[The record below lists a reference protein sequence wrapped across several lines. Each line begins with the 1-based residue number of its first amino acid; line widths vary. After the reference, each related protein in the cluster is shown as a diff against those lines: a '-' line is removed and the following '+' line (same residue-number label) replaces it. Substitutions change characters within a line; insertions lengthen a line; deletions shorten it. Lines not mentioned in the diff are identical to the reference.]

1 MEHLRIAFLI
11 GLFFS
16 SCSKGEDNKI
26 KSDNVEMYLLKFS
39 ENIPGLCKIN
49 AATAILADT
58 PFVKNE
64 DILFYSKS
72 ACELTLTKVACD
84 RIALLPARTNFA
96 MTVDKKVVY
105 YGVNMPLYTS
115 STCFSS
121 ITMHVSNIAT
131 GRLTMQLG
139 YPWQG
144 QQNSIKDERNNTT
157 FINALS
163 KQDKLR

>member
-1 MEHLRIAFLI
+1 MNGLRIAFLI
-11 GLFFS
+11 VFLFS
-16 SCSKGEDNKI
+16 SCSKGENKEITGNKI
-26 KSDNVEMYLLKFS
+26 EIYLLKFS
-39 ENIPGLCKIN
+39 ENISGLCKIN
-49 AATAILADT
+49 ATTAILADT
-58 PFVKNE
+58 PFIKNE

-72 ACELTLTKVACD
+72 ACEFTLTKDACD

-115 STCFSS
+115 STCVNS
-121 ITMHVSNIAT
+121 ITMHLSNKET
-131 GRLTMQLG
+131 SRLTMQLG
-139 YPWQG
+139 YPWEG
-144 QQNSIKDERNNTT
+144 QQNMIKDERNSTT